1 MGGDV
6 GKVTKNGIEMEILKN
21 ISVSLNL
28 DIVRKKLHMKP
39 DSDLAQVRK
48 LVDTVQQ
55 FIEPSAIY
63 NVCYIEE
70 KLENSVVAGGLRLSS
85 RVLRKNLDR
94 AERIFPYVITL
105 GTKLGEKQNACNDL
119 LENYYLDCIGNLALT
134 SVRKQLKK
142 HLQSK
147 FALEKLS
154 SMAPGS
160 LPDWPIEEQEPLFKL
175 VGDVETSISVRLTR
189 NLLMIPAKSIS
200 GFYFPTEVSFY
211 SCQLCP
217 RKRCESRK
225 AKYDESIAKKYGIK
239 N

>member
-1 MGGDV
+1 MA
-6 GKVTKNGIEMEILKN
+6 ILEHFAVN
-21 ISVSLNL
+21 LNL
-28 DIVRKKLHMKP
+28 DKVRRKLHMKP
-39 DSDLAQVRK
+39 DSNLNQVRN

-55 FIEPSAIY
+55 LIEPKAIY
-63 NVCYIEE
+63 SVCYIDE
-70 KLENSVVAGGLRLSS
+70 KSKDSVVVGGLSLKS

-94 AERIFPYVITL
+94 VERIFPYVITL
-105 GTKLGEKQNACNDL
+105 GRKLGEKQNACSDL

-134 SVRKQLKK
+134 SVQKQLKK

-160 LPDWPIEEQEPLFKL
+160 LSDWPIEEQEPLFRL
-175 VGDVETSISVRLTR
+175 LGDVEGSIGVKLTR
-189 NLLMIPAKSIS
+189 NLLMMPAKSVS

-225 AKYDESIAKKYGIK
+225 AKYDEALTDEYGIK

>member
-1 MGGDV
+1 
-6 GKVTKNGIEMEILKN
+6 MEILKN

-39 DSDLAQVRK
+39 DSDLNQVRK

-55 FIEPSAIY
+55 LIEPRAIY

-70 KLENSVVAGGLRLSS
+70 KMENSVVVGGLHLSS

-94 AERIFPYVITL
+94 VERIFPYAITL
-105 GTKLGEKQNACNDL
+105 GSKLGEKQNACDDL

-147 FALEKLS
+147 FALEKMS

-160 LPDWPIEEQEPLFKL
+160 LSDWPIEEQEPLFKL
-175 VGDVETSISVRLTR
+175 IGEVEASIGVKLTR
-189 NLLMIPAKSIS
+189 TLLMIPAKSIS

-217 RKRCESRK
+217 RKKCESRK
-225 AKYDESIAKKYGIK
+225 AKFDQTLVEEYGIK
-239 N
+239 K

>member
-1 MGGDV
+1 M
-6 GKVTKNGIEMEILKN
+6 
-21 ISVSLNL
+21 S
-28 DIVRKKLHMKP
+28 
-39 DSDLAQVRK
+39 QVRT

-55 FIEPSAIY
+55 LIEPRALYKI
-63 NVCYIEE
+63 CYIEAKSE
-70 KLENSVVAGGLRLSS
+70 DSVIVDGLHLSS

-94 AERIFPYVITL
+94 VERIFPYAITL
-105 GTKLGEKQNACNDL
+105 GSKLGEKQNACSDL
-119 LENYYLDCIGNLALT
+119 LENYYLDSIGNLALT
-134 SVRKQLKK
+134 SVQKQLKK

-147 FALEKLS
+147 FALEKMS

-160 LPDWPIEEQEPLFKL
+160 LSDWPIEEQGPLFKL
-175 VGDVETSISVRLTR
+175 LGNVEASIGVKLTR

-225 AKYDESIAKKYGIK
+225 AKFDETLAGEYGVKK
-239 N
+239 

>member
-1 MGGDV
+1 M
-6 GKVTKNGIEMEILKN
+6 
-21 ISVSLNL
+21 S
-28 DIVRKKLHMKP
+28 
-39 DSDLAQVRK
+39 QVRH
-48 LVDTVQQ
+48 LIDTVQHL
-55 FIEPSAIY
+55 IEPKATY

-70 KLENSVVAGGLRLSS
+70 KSVDSVLVGGLRLNS
-85 RVLRKNLDR
+85 RVLRKNLVGV
-94 AERIFPYVITL
+94 ERIFPYVVTL
-105 GTKLGEKQNACNDL
+105 GSKLGEKQNACSDL
-119 LENYYLDCIGNLALT
+119 LENYYLDSIGNLALT
-134 SVRKQLKK
+134 SARKQLKK

-160 LPDWPIEEQEPLFKL
+160 LSDWPIEEQGPLFRL
-175 VGDVETSISVRLTR
+175 LGDVEGSIGVRLTR
-189 NLLMIPAKSIS
+189 NLLMMPAKSVS

-225 AKYDESIAKKYGIK
+225 AKYDEKQADKYGIK

>member
-1 MGGDV
+1 MA
-6 GKVTKNGIEMEILKN
+6 ILEN
-21 ISVSLNL
+21 INVSLSL
-28 DIVRKKLHMKP
+28 DKVRRRLHMKP
-39 DSDLAQVRK
+39 DCDMSQVRT

-55 FIEPSAIY
+55 LIEPRALYKI
-63 NVCYIEE
+63 CYIEAKSE
-70 KLENSVVAGGLRLSS
+70 DSVIVDGLHLSS

-94 AERIFPYVITL
+94 VERIFPYAITL
-105 GTKLGEKQNACNDL
+105 GSKLGEKQNACSDL
-119 LENYYLDCIGNLALT
+119 LENYYLDSIGNLALT
-134 SVRKQLKK
+134 SVQKQLKK

-147 FALEKLS
+147 FALEKMS

-160 LPDWPIEEQEPLFKL
+160 LSDWPIEEQGPLFKL
-175 VGDVETSISVRLTR
+175 LGNVEASIGVKLTR

-225 AKYDESIAKKYGIK
+225 AKFDETLAGEYGVKK
-239 N
+239 

>member
-1 MGGDV
+1 MA
-6 GKVTKNGIEMEILKN
+6 ILEN

-28 DIVRKKLHMKP
+28 DTVRRRLHMKP
-39 DSDLAQVRK
+39 DSDTSQVRT

-55 FIEPSAIY
+55 LIEPRAIY
-63 NVCYIEE
+63 KVCYIEAKSE
-70 KLENSVVAGGLRLSS
+70 DSVIVGGLRLSS

-94 AERIFPYVITL
+94 VERIFPYAVTL
-105 GTKLGEKQNACNDL
+105 GSKLGEKQNACNDL
-119 LENYYLDCIGNLALT
+119 LENYYLDFIGNLALT
-134 SVRKQLKK
+134 SVQKQLKK

-147 FALEKLS
+147 FALEKMS

-160 LPDWPIEEQEPLFKL
+160 LPDWPIEEQEPLFQL
-175 VGDVETSISVRLTR
+175 LGDVEASIGVKLTP

-200 GFYFPTEVSFY
+200 GFYFPTEVSFF

-225 AKYDESIAKKYGIK
+225 AKYDETLAGEYGIEK
-239 N
+239 

>member
-1 MGGDV
+1 MAILENINVNLSLD
-6 GKVTKNGIEMEILKN
+6 KV
-21 ISVSLNL
+21 
-28 DIVRKKLHMKP
+28 RRRLHMKP
-39 DSDLAQVRK
+39 DCDMSQVRA

-55 FIEPSAIY
+55 LIEPRALYKI
-63 NVCYIEE
+63 CYIEAKSE
-70 KLENSVVAGGLRLSS
+70 DSVIVDGLHLSS

-94 AERIFPYVITL
+94 VERIFPYAITL
-105 GTKLGEKQNACNDL
+105 GSKLGEKQNACSDL
-119 LENYYLDCIGNLALT
+119 LENYYLDSIGNHALT
-134 SVRKQLKK
+134 SVQKQLKK

-147 FALEKLS
+147 FALEKMS

-160 LPDWPIEEQEPLFKL
+160 LSDWPIEEQGPLFKL
-175 VGDVETSISVRLTR
+175 LGNVEASIGVKLTR

-225 AKYDESIAKKYGIK
+225 AKFDETLADEYGVKK
-239 N
+239 